1 MGFGIRFVQP
11 LTTELRLAP
20 ASKEPQPTLQNG
32 RLATK
37 SISDPHPT
45 LYRSACTMFSN
56 FKKELIIVSL
66 LLATLALIFSNK
78 FVERSYEV
86 TALNIRGLGC
96 SDDGIAGGQSE
107 AWGENTGDVI
117 KFRYRVAGEAFQKN
131 YSLISIYPEDGFQ
144 SDLSWV
150 DKFQIKIRT
159 NRPGGEQVRFYVR
172 DFDPGISEEVDRPRI
187 KYNETLLSLS
197 NELETITV
205 RRDEFHVPT
214 WWKQEFAVKGKAA
227 RLSFDNVESFE
238 FNTNNA
244 GEGEIEIASI
254 RCLGNWIN
262 PATLNQSLLWMW
274 MGGMLI
280 GIIFRMLNLKKKLDD
295 KTVRESHLVAHNNL
309 LISES
314 ATYHE
319 LARRDPLTGLFNRYG
334 LETELEELSSKYYF
348 DYTMLLFDLDKF
360 KEINDNRGHSYG
372 DRVLF
377 DVATIVRLM
386 LGERDIVARWGGDEF
401 LVMLNNRTAKQAS
414 DFAEE
419 IRQSVSA
426 SDLVYSCSF
435 GICKAEIDSDFE
447 STFSKADSA
456 LYDSKNSGRNKVSSY
471 REKGGRRAS
480 DHDTSAVV
488 PEITLRLNEMPSG
501 EFTIY
506 E

>member
-1 MGFGIRFVQP
+1 MANQFCV
-11 LTTELRLAP
+11 
-20 ASKEPQPTLQNG
+20 
-32 RLATK
+32 
-37 SISDPHPT
+37 
-45 LYRSACTMFSN
+45 
-56 FKKELIIVSL
+56 
-66 LLATLALIFSNK
+66 
-78 FVERSYEV
+78 RSYELNTNNTGELA
-86 TALNIRGLGC
+86 TAQGK
-96 SDDGIAGGQSE
+96 DSE
-107 AWGENTGDVI
+107 AAAEITGDVFKLSYLVPETTSRDSFSVI
-117 KFRYRVAGEAFQKN
+117 A
-131 YSLISIYPEDGFQ
+131 ISPDEDFQ

-150 DKFQIKIRT
+150 DRFEIKIRS
-159 NRPGGEQVRFYVR
+159 NRLNGEHVSLYVR
-172 DFDPGISEEVDRPRI
+172 NFEPQVSVGDDSTSS

-197 NELETITV
+197 NKMETIAVKLDDFT
-205 RRDEFHVPT
+205 VPT
-214 WWKQEFAVKGKAA
+214 WWRKRFDVRGDAA
-227 RLSFDNVESFE
+227 HLSFDNVELFE
-238 FNTNNA
+238 FNVNSA

-262 PATLNQSLLWMW
+262 PATLNQGLLWTW

-334 LETELEELSSKYYF
+334 LETELEELSSKDCF

-377 DVATIVRLM
+377 DVATIVRSM

-419 IRQSVSA
+419 IRQSIST

-435 GICKAEIDSDFE
+435 GICKFEIDSDFE

-471 REKGGRRAS
+471 RGKSGRRAS

-488 PEITLRLNEMPSG
+488 PEITLLPNDLPTG